1 LDRIE
6 PGRAVARPAV
16 KEVCARY
23 HGSFFAWR
31 GGVGAM
37 SRRIQISVALVTVAT
52 IGVSLGLLT
61 MLRIREA
68 KEFREPHTVQTYGGT
83 NYVVQLTEVAVGK
96 AETGCV
102 LIVYVRL
109 QNPNAYDVT
118 LSRNWFVL
126 VDRAKDYFLP
136 SITGTQSE
144 LIKLPA
150 NSVLD
155 REMLSFTVPDDAF
168 AGKVALLVG
177 RDYMVLVKNEGPFEV
192 HQRNGEFRSFQ
203 RRSW

>member
-1 LDRIE
+1 
-6 PGRAVARPAV
+6 
-16 KEVCARY
+16 
-23 HGSFFAWR
+23 
-31 GGVGAM
+31 M
-37 SRRIQISVALVTVAT
+37 SRRVQILVALVAVAT
-52 IGVSLGLLT
+52 IGISLGLLA

-83 NYVVQLTEVAVGK
+83 NYIVQLTEAAVGK

-102 LIVYVRL
+102 LIVYLRL

-126 VDRAKDYFLP
+126 VDRDKDYFLP
-136 SITGTQSE
+136 STTGTQVE

-150 NSVLD
+150 NGVLD

-168 AGKVALLVG
+168 AGRVALLVG
-177 RDYMVLVKNEGPFEV
+177 QNYMVLVKNEEPFET
-192 HQRNGEFRSFQ
+192 HLRNGEFRSFR